1 MVHSTLFV
9 ARRVDSSDIMH
20 RPSAGAAAT
29 VVTVH
34 AQASMCH
41 EHAGETVST
50 MTSFPPSVPG
60 SAATRSA
67 TSVCTLDGYT
77 LGMQAKSGPDTTEL
91 PVIMR
96 YARVPNS

>member
-1 MVHSTLFV
+1 MV
-9 ARRVDSSDIMH
+9 
-20 RPSAGAAAT
+20 
-29 VVTVH
+29 VH
-34 AQASMCH
+34 AQACMCH

-50 MTSFPPSVPG
+50 MTSESFPPSVPLALAG
-60 SAATRSA
+60 SAATTRSA